1 MRKLIRCGRLF
12 TGNETNALSDQTLV
26 IEDHKVVFAGAA
38 AKSARGGSARRGN
51 RIS

>member
-26 IEDHKVVFAGAA
+26 IDDDKVVFAGVPA
-38 AKSARGGSARRGN
+38 AKRPRRL
-51 RIS
+51 RTTR